1 MNFLKTKKN
10 FLFCF
15 FCCLPVFSQ
24 NIVLVKGFL
33 FNSANQPLEK
43 GILKFKNKLN
53 SFLILSDSIGTY
65 QALIPKGVYEIGIN
79 HEGFLEEKKTG
90 FIAKDTLL
98 NFYLK
103 PNENALNEVVVTKSL
118 KKKLS
123 VSNLDKLTFVPN
135 EFKAVSFIMGNT
147 DVLKALQLT
156 PGVQNSGDANGYI
169 YVRGGDPGHNLMLFA
184 NAPIYG
190 MAHLL
195 GVFPFYNADHVEE
208 VLFDKS
214 SLSPQYGGRLSA
226 TISLKTNSKI
236 PEKLILSGNLGLLA
250 SQLSLAIPLHPK
262 VGVYLSGR
270 KTYIDEISSHFFNS
284 ENDNQLKYGFYDFN
298 FKTIA
303 QLAKNQQL
311 SFDAFVSNDEFKT
324 TDKELNLDANLSWS
338 NLALSSTWDYKV
350 SETSSITSNIY
361 FSKYKNNLQ
370 LQQETLKIDSNSYIQ
385 DFGFSSLFRSSYI
398 KKIPFEAGFSLAN
411 YKLQPQAIKADD
423 LIFETNENQN
433 SGQSQNSSF
442 FINMTPK
449 MTNHFETELG
459 MRFNYYNL
467 KKSLYFEPRIGFHYN
482 FMKKNSIFVSY
493 TRQNQFLNLI
503 TTSSVGIPT
512 DFWLNSSENIPV
524 QQSDAFAI
532 GGKYSFHSKYS
543 TNGSVFY
550 RKMKNLIEYPY
561 SLTQFNEISTFKN
574 DVEVGKGSAYGL
586 EWMFKKEKG
595 KFKGWISY
603 TLSWSDR
610 QFEAI
615 NNGVSYFAKY
625 DRRHNLA
632 IVGTYVLNNWFDFGI
647 TQIYSS
653 GNRYTTPTS
662 WYFINNNP
670 VKDYGKYNNAQ
681 LPNYIRTDFSM
692 NYYFIKTSQR
702 ESALNFSVFNIFNII
717 NPIYIVQNA
726 IIDRESQKVEITPEQ
741 KVIYS
746 ILPSIS
752 WRFKF

>member
-1 MNFLKTKKN
+1 MNFLKTKKI

-15 FCCLPVFSQ
+15 FCCLPIFSQ

-43 GILKFKNKLN
+43 GTLKFKNKLN

-65 QALIPKGVYEIGIN
+65 QALIPKGAYEIEIN

-90 FIAKDTLL
+90 FIAKDTLF

-118 KKKLS
+118 KKILS

-156 PGVQNSGDANGYI
+156 PGVQNSGDANGYV
-169 YVRGGDPGHNLMLFA
+169 YVRGGDPGHNLMLYA

-190 MAHLL
+190 TAHLL

-236 PEKLILSGNLGLLA
+236 PEKLIFSGNLGLLA

-311 SFDAFVSNDEFKT
+311 SLDAFVSNDKFKT

-350 SETSSITSNIY
+350 SKASSITSNIY

-370 LQQETLKIDSNSYIQ
+370 LQQETLKIESNSYIQ

-433 SGQSQNSSF
+433 SGQSHNSSF

-449 MTNHFETELG
+449 MTNHFEAELG

-482 FMKKNSIFVSY
+482 FMKKKSIFVSY

-550 RKMKNLIEYPY
+550 RKMINLIEYPY

-610 QFEAI
+610 QFEGI

-632 IVGTYVLNNWFDFGI
+632 IIGTYTINERFDFGI

-702 ESALNFSVFNIFNII
+702 ESALNFSIFNVFNIK

>member
-1 MNFLKTKKN
+1 M
-10 FLFCF
+10 
-15 FCCLPVFSQ
+15 
-24 NIVLVKGFL
+24 
-33 FNSANQPLEK
+33 
-43 GILKFKNKLN
+43 
-53 SFLILSDSIGTY
+53 ILSDSIGTY

-433 SGQSQNSSF
+433 SG
-442 FINMTPK
+442 
-449 MTNHFETELG
+449 
-459 MRFNYYNL
+459 
-467 KKSLYFEPRIGFHYN
+467 
-482 FMKKNSIFVSY
+482 
-493 TRQNQFLNLI
+493 
-503 TTSSVGIPT
+503 
-512 DFWLNSSENIPV
+512 
-524 QQSDAFAI
+524 
-532 GGKYSFHSKYS
+532 
-543 TNGSVFY
+543 
-550 RKMKNLIEYPY
+550 
-561 SLTQFNEISTFKN
+561 
-574 DVEVGKGSAYGL
+574 
-586 EWMFKKEKG
+586 
-595 KFKGWISY
+595 
-603 TLSWSDR
+603 
-610 QFEAI
+610 
-615 NNGVSYFAKY
+615 
-625 DRRHNLA
+625 
-632 IVGTYVLNNWFDFGI
+632 
-647 TQIYSS
+647 
-653 GNRYTTPTS
+653 
-662 WYFINNNP
+662 
-670 VKDYGKYNNAQ
+670 
-681 LPNYIRTDFSM
+681 
-692 NYYFIKTSQR
+692 
-702 ESALNFSVFNIFNII
+702 
-717 NPIYIVQNA
+717 
-726 IIDRESQKVEITPEQ
+726 
-741 KVIYS
+741 
-746 ILPSIS
+746 
-752 WRFKF
+752 